1 MARHDQSDYLAH
13 FTTGNAPKGG
23 TAGAHESA
31 VATMSALDRL
41 VAMLTQKKIVASTI
55 PWTGCPA
62 VCFTECPW
70 SSLIAHA
77 AAYSPYG
84 IGFRK
89 PHVFAA
95 GGGPAFY
102 VRPDHFKKQ
111 KENQGWHPHV
121 LAFTTP
127 FWPDYTPATL
137 KSGFLDGKTVN
148 YAHEREWRVPHDFTF
163 EYGQVAFV
171 VVDTYNDVAQF
182 PQNLKDAIGREK
194 FLMMDV
200 YRQIEELWPVHK
212 I

>member
-13 FTTGNAPKGG
+13 FTTSKEPKGG
-23 TAGAHESA
+23 TKGKHEA
-31 VATMSALDRL
+31 TVAEMSARDRL
-41 VAMLTQKKIVASTI
+41 IAMLEQKKIVASTI

-84 IGFRK
+84 IGFKK

-102 VRPDHFKKQ
+102 VRPDHFEKQ
-111 KENQGWHPHV
+111 SRNHHWEQHV
-121 LAFTTP
+121 KAFTTP
-127 FWPDYTPATL
+127 FWPEYAPLAIKSEYL
-137 KSGFLDGKTVN
+137 KGKTID

-163 EYGQVAFV
+163 EHSQVEFV
-171 VVDTYNDVAQF
+171 VVATYDDVASF
-182 PQNLKDAIGREK
+182 PKPLKDAIGREK

-200 YRQIEELWPVHK
+200 YRQIEELWPVHR